1 MITVPQGGSVAGRSA
16 DIRIENPDIGGFVS
30 QVGSAVAQKMGQ
42 IKEQQ
47 RSIVV
52 EKTKLDMTKDQGE
65 AYQRIAQLTDPAEI
79 ESAWATEQT
88 ALRDKYVNGKDAAGN
103 PLLTPDEADALTL
116 TFDGLATKHG
126 FALGERT
133 VKLTE
138 SQATAAWSAARLDIV
153 NTAATADP
161 DTMAALVEYGEAA
174 IDRLPGL
181 MPDQKQEQKAALRAE
196 VTNARAITALDQDP
210 AAFIAAAEAGTYD
223 ALGGE
228 RVAQLKVTAQAEAD
242 RRAASAATAGEAE
255 AKERADAIGDR
266 LDTIADLALK
276 GRIVEDE
283 KYLSDPEIQ
292 SHPDYPKAAAA
303 VALRKE
309 VPNLDVMTVAQI
321 DAQIAAEEKKPI
333 TEKWQNERLGV
344 LRGMRDKKAE
354 ALATD
359 PKAALTEAG
368 LPVPEMPDFDP
379 SDTAGWSAALAKSVR
394 FDGWQREKGYSE
406 QSAIFTKDQKS
417 TLKAVLAPG
426 ADAGPKVALMSAIL
440 DGTKG
445 NANAVLADLEADP
458 VSRRAL
464 KVLGVTRD
472 TGLTEAILRGGQKLD
487 GKTVVPPSR
496 KEQILAFD
504 TLTGGV
510 FDDAPAL
517 KAELMEATLALYADG
532 AKGIDGE
539 TQSTDGWIA
548 DGEAYTL
555 YQQSVQR
562 LLGAHGVGTR
572 VSQHPAQHEDVAA
585 PDPHDVVAGEVGN
598 HARLTQ
604 VDQRDID
611 PRYMVDDI
619 PRRGQFHRS
628 GELFCGVC
636 GPELCQVR
644 IRHRDRL
651 SRRQGDIALAPSLS
665 IFCAAPACQPRV
677 DLISDAVWR
686 AESSCEYLAE
696 TSPTNGVPKK
706 RWWAGRAVNLAKT
719 YPRIRQRKYVHHSVA
734 KPVR

>member
-16 DIRIENPDIGGFVS
+16 DIRVERPDMGGFIS

-42 IKEQQ
+42 IKDQQ
-47 RSIVV
+47 RAVVV
-52 EKTKLDMTKDQGE
+52 EKTKLDMTKEQGE

-79 ESAWATEQT
+79 ETAWATEQAT
-88 ALRDKYVNGKDAAGN
+88 LREKYVTGKDAAGN
-103 PLLTPDEADALTL
+103 PLLTPEEADALTL

-126 FALGERT
+126 FNLGERT
-133 VKLTE
+133 IQLTE

-153 NTAATADP
+153 NTASTADP

-181 MPDQKQEQKAALRAE
+181 MPDQKQAQKEAFRGE
-196 VTNARAITALDQDP
+196 VMNSRAITALDQDP
-210 AAFIAAAEAGTYD
+210 IAFIAAAEAGTYD

-242 RRAASAATAGEAE
+242 RRAAAATTAGEAE
-255 AKERADAIGDR
+255 AKKRADAIGKR

-276 GRIVEDE
+276 GRLVEDE

-292 SHPDYPKAAAA
+292 SNPNFPKAKAAIE
-303 VALRKE
+303 LRKE
-309 VPNLDVMTVAQI
+309 IPNLDVMTVAQI
-321 DAQIAAEEKKPI
+321 DAQIAAEEKRPI
-333 TEKWQNERLGV
+333 TEPWENERLTV
-344 LRGMRDKKAE
+344 LRSMRDRKAE

-368 LPVPEMPDFDP
+368 LPAPEIPEFDP
-379 SDTAGWSAALAKSVR
+379 ADTADWSAALSEAVS

-406 QSAIFTKDQKS
+406 QSAIFTKDQK
-417 TLKAVLAPG
+417 TALKAVLAPG
-426 ADAGPKVALMSAIL
+426 ADAGPKVALMGAIL
-440 DGTKG
+440 EGTKG
-445 NANAVLADLEADP
+445 NAGAVLADLEADP

-539 TQSTDGWIA
+539 TQAADGWIA
-548 DGEAYTL
+548 DGAAYSL

-562 LLGAHGVGTR
+562 LLGAQTDRNGAFTVGGLQEVNGGLTVLPVGVAVQEVENAWETITDGFVQADPAWYQKR
-572 VSQHPAQHEDVAA
+572 VQLGPDFT
-585 PDPHDVVAGEVGN
+585 PDPADPMTGFKAASLYGGLPDLGSDPAGRMGSLTLRRVGESDVYELIREQNGRLTPVPEVGKD
-598 HARLTQ
+598 HAYRFRLK
-604 VDQRDID
+604 DL
-611 PRYMVDDI
+611 M
-619 PRRGQFHRS
+619 RG
-628 GELFCGVC
+628 
-636 GPELCQVR
+636 
-644 IRHRDRL
+644 
-651 SRRQGDIALAPSLS
+651 
-665 IFCAAPACQPRV
+665 
-677 DLISDAVWR
+677 
-686 AESSCEYLAE
+686 
-696 TSPTNGVPKK
+696 
-706 RWWAGRAVNLAKT
+706 
-719 YPRIRQRKYVHHSVA
+719 A
-734 KPVR
+734 KP